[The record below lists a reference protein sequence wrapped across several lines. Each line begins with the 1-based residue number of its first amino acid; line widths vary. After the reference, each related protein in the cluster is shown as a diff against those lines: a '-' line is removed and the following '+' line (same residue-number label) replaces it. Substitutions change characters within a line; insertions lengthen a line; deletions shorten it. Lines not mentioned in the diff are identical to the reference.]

1 MAHGDAITLV
11 LMRHGVAEDPDAR
24 ATDAERELT
33 ADGLHAAAQAAR
45 GLVALGVR
53 PDVVVTSPLIRCR
66 QTAGLVAD
74 AAGCA
79 LDDDLRLAPGMTTDD
94 LLEVVLDH
102 PDARVIVCCSHQPG
116 LTYALDALTGC
127 GNVGFHRPQAAVVS
141 LRAPRPGGGSL
152 IALLPPRMLR
162 AAGGAG

>member
-24 ATDAERELT
+24 PTDAERRLT
-33 ADGLHAAAQAAR
+33 PEGLAAAGQAAR
-45 GLVALGVR
+45 GLVALGVQ
-53 PDVVVTSPLIRCR
+53 PDVVVTSPLIRCH
-66 QTAGLVAD
+66 QTAQLVAD
-74 AAGCA
+74 AAGCP
-79 LDDDLRLAPGMTTDD
+79 LQDDARLAPGMTTDD
-94 LLEVVLDH
+94 LLDVVLDH

-116 LTYALDALTGC
+116 LTYALDALTAC

-141 LRAPRPGGGSL
+141 LRAPRAGGGSL

-162 AAGGAG
+162 AAAPSG

>member
-1 MAHGDAITLV
+1 MGHGGAVTLV
-11 LMRHGVAEDPDAR
+11 LMRHGVAEAPDAR
-24 ATDAERELT
+24 PDDADRELT
-33 ADGLHAAAQAAR
+33 PDGLRAAAQAAR
-45 GLVALGVR
+45 GLVALGIR
-53 PDVVVTSPLIRCR
+53 PDAVVTSPLIRCR

-79 LDDDLRLAPGMTTDD
+79 VGEDPRLAPGMTVDD
-94 LLEVVLDH
+94 LLDVVLDH

-141 LRAPRPGGGSL
+141 LSALRPGGGSL